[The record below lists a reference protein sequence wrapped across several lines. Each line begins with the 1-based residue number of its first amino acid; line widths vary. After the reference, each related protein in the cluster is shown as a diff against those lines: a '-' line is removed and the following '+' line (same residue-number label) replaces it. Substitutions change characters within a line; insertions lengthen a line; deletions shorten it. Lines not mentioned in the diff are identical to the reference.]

1 MEKSESITLS
11 LQSEELAALLDTVIS
26 ALGKLHVE
34 LFHAKD
40 SAPHAMLEQRVREL
54 ETILRK
60 LSSLGQWAEG
70 NEVKSKSEGEVSVHE
85 KAA

>member
-11 LQSEELAALLDTVIS
+11 LQPEELAALLDTVIS

-40 SAPHAMLEQRVREL
+40 SAPHATLEQRVREM

-60 LSSLGQWAEG
+60 LSSLGQWTGG
-70 NEVKSKSEGEVSVHE
+70 NEVKSKREVELSVQE